1 MTAFP
6 GRAGLQPER
15 TALAWQRTAITAM
28 VVMVPLVVVNAR
40 LGFWLMAAMGSLA
53 TLTAGALVVGV
64 RQRLRQLRR
73 QERPFSPFDPMRLV
87 AAVTMLA
94 GFLGAATALVLI
106 AG

>member
-40 LGFWLMAAMGSLA
+40 LGFWLMAVVGSLA
-53 TLTAGALVVGV
+53 TMTAGALVVGV
-64 RQRLRQLRR
+64 WRRARQLR
-73 QERPFSPFDPMRLV
+73 QDERAHSPFDPMRLV

-94 GFLGAATALVLI
+94 GSLGVVTALVLI
-106 AG
+106 RV

>member
-6 GRAGLQPER
+6 ARAGLQPER

-28 VVMVPLVVVNAR
+28 VVMVPLAVVNAR
-40 LGFWLMAAMGSLA
+40 LGFWLMAALASLA

-64 RQRLRQLRR
+64 RQRFRQLRQ
-73 QERPFSPFDPMRLV
+73 QEGAFSPSDPMRLV

-94 GFLGAATALVLI
+94 GLLGSVTGLVLI
-106 AG
+106 RG

>member
-40 LGFWLMAAMGSLA
+40 LGFWLMAALGSLA

-64 RQRLRQLRR
+64 RQRFRQLR
-73 QERPFSPFDPMRLV
+73 QEEQAFSPFDPMRLV

-94 GFLGAATALVLI
+94 GFLGAVTALVLI
-106 AG
+106 RG